1 LISTARHLVSTFRFA
16 DLLDV
21 LVVTVFIYFV
31 LSWFQKRASR
41 SVVIGSGSIVLLYLC
56 ARFLNMYMTSQVFGA
71 GLTALLVILVIIF
84 QDDIRMALERL
95 SSFGIFHSR
104 HRIPVAP
111 GSVDSLIEA
120 VKALANDKIGAL
132 IVLKGR
138 DSLDRHLTAGTVVD
152 GEISSGLL
160 YSIFHPQTPSHD
172 GAVIIESDRINQF
185 GVHLPLSHNTL
196 EIGNAGTRHTAAL
209 GLAERSDALVVAV
222 SEERGTISLAQN
234 GKLDKVNCEQ
244 FKNRIYSFYNTKVSQ
259 GSKIRQTG
267 FPIRNP
273 GTKFVSVVASVA
285 LWFLLVNR
293 SEIVN
298 RTITIPLE
306 YRKVPDGWVMEN
318 PAPAEIKVSL
328 SGPERAFN
336 FDISE
341 LKASLE
347 INNLENGFQAIPIT
361 ESCLN
366 IPSGLSVNG
375 ISPSNF
381 TFDAS
386 EMVKIEV
393 PVKVA
398 TKGNLADSLEII
410 ELKAKPASI
419 PLLVHAGQEKEIKE
433 IFTEPLNLDNIDRDH
448 TEKLEL
454 RLLPNARF
462 SDEEHEWVEVDIKV
476 HRVIKIILPDPTR

>member
-1 LISTARHLVSTFRFA
+1 MISTARHLVSTFRFA

-41 SVVIGSGSIVLLYLC
+41 SVVIGTGSIVTLYLC

-95 SSFGIFHSR
+95 ASFGIFRNR
-104 HRIPVAP
+104 HRMPVSR
-111 GSVDSLIEA
+111 GSVDSLIET
-120 VKALANDKIGAL
+120 VQDLAKDKIGAL

-138 DSLDRHLTAGTVVD
+138 ESLDRHLTGGTVVN
-152 GEISSGLL
+152 GEISTGLL

-172 GAVIIESDRINQF
+172 GAVIIESERINQF

-222 SEERGTISLAQN
+222 SEERGTISMAQN
-234 GKLDKVNCEQ
+234 GKLEKVNCEQ

-259 GSKIRQTG
+259 GSKIRRTR
-267 FPIRNP
+267 FLIRNP
-273 GTKFVSVVASVA
+273 GTKFVSVAAAVA

-318 PAPAEIKVSL
+318 SAPAEIKVSL

-366 IPSGLSVNG
+366 LPTGLSVNS

-386 EMVKIEV
+386 EMVKIKV
-393 PVKVA
+393 PVKVT

-410 ELKAKPASI
+410 ELNPQPSSI
-419 PLLVHAGQEKEIKE
+419 QLLVHAGQEKEIKE
-433 IFTEPLNLDNIDRDH
+433 IFTEPLDLGNIDQDH
-448 TEKLEL
+448 TEKLKL
-454 RLLPNARF
+454 RLLPDTRF
-462 SDEEHEWVEVDIKV
+462 SDEKHEWVEAGITVRSAD
-476 HRVIKIILPDPTR
+476 